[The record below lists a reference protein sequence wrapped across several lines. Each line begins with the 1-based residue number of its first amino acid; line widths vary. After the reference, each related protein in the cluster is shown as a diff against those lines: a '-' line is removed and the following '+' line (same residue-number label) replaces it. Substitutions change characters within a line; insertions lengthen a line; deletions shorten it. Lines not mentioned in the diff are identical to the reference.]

1 MKMCTYI
8 FFLYSISHIGA
19 FLALTEE
26 SPIDAG
32 LRPLILGP
40 DKNIPPKEPP
50 ENEILTTHMLK
61 CIQEEANTLAN
72 LSNTEE
78 RAALIFGKLKTHAI
92 TIAECHQ
99 TTERYAELVKNWSM
113 VRARSAIEYFEDT
126 YGLDSDIST
135 EEVTKMKDLIKRSDA
150 VRKTRGE
157 KIYEEKV
164 YDQLKIYRRAALW
177 YKILCDN
184 NTIYPATILLGL
196 IKANKDPP
204 KTKPEFSLCIA
215 QAYKDLSQALIHPA
229 ILKSMTGSN
238 MYDVNLAVFGC
249 SSAALKILLSIYTL
263 DPPSRS
269 TDTS

>member
-26 SPIDAG
+26 SPID
-32 LRPLILGP
+32 
-40 DKNIPPKEPP
+40 
-50 ENEILTTHMLK
+50 
-61 CIQEEANTLAN
+61 
-72 LSNTEE
+72 
-78 RAALIFGKLKTHAI
+78 
-92 TIAECHQ
+92 
-99 TTERYAELVKNWSM
+99 AELVKNWSM